1 MAFPTTP
8 ANGDTH
14 TVGSVTW
21 SYNSTTDIW
30 AQANTSGS
38 GGGGG
43 TEFISSTDISNAST
57 FDFTSFDASKYDI
70 YKLFFSNIIPA
81 NDGAFL
87 KMYSSSNGGSSYD
100 TTYVYSHATIF
111 MQSGGFTQAT
121 GTMSSSNMMQLTHG
135 IGTDTGEEGG
145 GSIEI
150 TIFGAH
156 LVQHTLFQ
164 FRSYYSG
171 SNAAKHQLLGGAT
184 RETAADV
191 DAVRFELSAGNIA
204 SGTFTAYG
212 IVNS

>member
-38 GGGGG
+38 GGGGS

-57 FDFTSFDASKYDI
+57 FDFTGFDASKYDI

-81 NDGAFL
+81 TDGAHL

-100 TTYVYSHATIF
+100 TSANQYSHITVF
-111 MQSGGFTQAT
+111 MQQSSAQFMGSMSASDRVDLTQ
-121 GTMSSSNMMQLTHG
+121 G

-171 SNAAKHQLLGGAT
+171 NNARKHQMLGGAT

-212 IVNS
+212 MVNS